1 MVNEDEWVRAAMA
14 DDTVV
19 VDLLLR
25 LKQGT
30 VSHKSHHQLIPFS
43 WGVKQP
49 RSRSRLSAAVSRCD
63 AAVSTRCSPTTPL
76 SWSAGTDS
84 YEDSSRHH
92 HHHAAISKATAT
104 SGYTGNSA
112 STKRCRRKKTFAELK
127 EEESSLLKESI
138 YLKKEIATVN
148 ANFEAQRAKNES
160 LKRMKLDV
168 GLKYHQNNPSSTSV
182 EPQCVLAGQPH
193 QRIVVSSEA
202 LIRPIQDDTHS
213 HASESR
219 PNKIESTTGK
229 SFFLIP
235 DLNMMPSE
243 DVSCTDNLC
252 GMS

>member
-1 MVNEDEWVRAAMA
+1 MVNDDEWVRAAME

-19 VDLLLR
+19 VELLLR

-30 VSHKSHHQLIPFS
+30 VLHKSHHQQLLPFS

-49 RSRSRLSAAVSRCD
+49 RSRSRLTSAAVSRCD

-76 SWSAGTDS
+76 SWSAGADS

-92 HHHAAISKATAT
+92 HHHAAVSKATAT

-138 YLKKEIATVN
+138 YLKK
-148 ANFEAQRAKNES
+148 
-160 LKRMKLDV
+160 LDV
-168 GLKYHQNNPSSTSV
+168 GSKYQNNPSSTSV
-182 EPQCVLAGQPH
+182 EPQRLPAGQPH
-193 QRIVVSSEA
+193 QRIVVSTEA
-202 LIRPIQDDTHS
+202 LIRPIQEDTHS
-213 HASESR
+213 LASESR
-219 PNKIESTTGK
+219 PNRIKSTGE

-235 DLNMMPSE
+235 DLNMVPSE
-243 DVSCTDNLC
+243 DVSCTDALC

>member
-1 MVNEDEWVRAAMA
+1 
-14 DDTVV
+14 
-19 VDLLLR
+19 
-25 LKQGT
+25 
-30 VSHKSHHQLIPFS
+30 
-43 WGVKQP
+43 
-49 RSRSRLSAAVSRCD
+49 
-63 AAVSTRCSPTTPL
+63 
-76 SWSAGTDS
+76 
-84 YEDSSRHH
+84 
-92 HHHAAISKATAT
+92 
-104 SGYTGNSA
+104 
-112 STKRCRRKKTFAELK
+112 
-127 EEESSLLKESI
+127 
-138 YLKKEIATVN
+138 
-148 ANFEAQRAKNES
+148 
-160 LKRMKLDV
+160 MKLDV

>member
-19 VDLLLR
+19 VELLLR

>member
-1 MVNEDEWVRAAMA
+1 MNHRFCWLVFGDVHF
-14 DDTVV
+14 
-19 VDLLLR
+19 
-25 LKQGT
+25 
-30 VSHKSHHQLIPFS
+30 VSCLTLFF
-43 WGVKQP
+43 
-49 RSRSRLSAAVSRCD
+49 
-63 AAVSTRCSPTTPL
+63 
-76 SWSAGTDS
+76 
-84 YEDSSRHH
+84 Y
-92 HHHAAISKATAT
+92 
-104 SGYTGNSA
+104 GY
-112 STKRCRRKKTFAELK
+112 F
-127 EEESSLLKESI
+127 
-138 YLKKEIATVN
+138 
-148 ANFEAQRAKNES
+148 Q
-160 LKRMKLDV
+160 LDV